1 MQPRFQN
8 LIASAVCFFS
18 AISLVALSV
27 VSAHAAERPT
37 SSPQDVLTYHG
48 DTLRTGWFSSESQ
61 LTTSNVNAQ
70 SFGRL
75 NTITLDGRVDAEPL
89 YVSQL
94 TIPGRGTRN
103 VVFVV
108 TENNSLYRI
117 DADSGKIIGHRK
129 FGNPVPYQYKNYDD
143 NVFPV
148 MGILGTPVIDRTAGV
163 IYLVADTYNG
173 KIDNF
178 HLRAVSITTLKDVTS
193 ATLIKISARL
203 ADGSTWTFNPKYHLQ
218 RPGLLEAN
226 GSIYVAFGSNG
237 DTQPDQSRGSIARYD
252 ATTLSFLGSDVT
264 DTLKTATSYYL
275 SSIWQ
280 SGYGVASDSNGDI
293 YFSTGNSD
301 PSTPSY
307 SSSFNRPDSVVHL
320 SGDLTSLIDSFTPSN
335 YFQLD
340 QGDTD
345 LGSGGAML
353 LPDQPGSTP
362 HLVVAGGKDGR
373 AFLMNR
379 DNLGGYTQGGPD
391 NVLQSVN
398 QGGCWCGPAF
408 FVGSDGSAYV
418 LTGGG
423 NGITSWQLT
432 LPAVQLVQ
440 KSAAPSSATD
450 GLPDYGGS
458 IPVVSSNG
466 TTAGTAI
473 AWFVQRPSSSS
484 DSDPGTPVTLQVFD
498 ASNLRKQLFSA
509 QAGTW
514 THAVNSNADL
524 VPTVANGKVYVASN
538 KQLQIFGLLGAPT
551 QRHVSVLGLQPS
563 NPDAVACP
571 SNESAID
578 ALQGAVRNSGIH
590 RFSGT
595 VCHLENNQLQLAL
608 RNGRSISIDIRAAF
622 ATHRQVVLSPGRTIH
637 VRTRIDSKGIAHAE
651 RISPS
656 HTLSPLTPTD
666 R

>member
-1 MQPRFQN
+1 MEPRVMEPRYWKRYVSRVHFLV
-8 LIASAVCFFS
+8 LILLMARNSSGSA
-18 AISLVALSV
+18 
-27 VSAHAAERPT
+27 
-37 SSPQDVLTYHG
+37 QDVLTYHG
-48 DTLRTGWFSSESQ
+48 DSLRTGWFSSETQ
-61 LTTSNVNAQ
+61 LTVSKVNGQ
-70 SFGRL
+70 TFGL
-75 NTITLDGRVDAEPL
+75 LHTVVLDGRVDAEPL

-94 TIPGRGTRN
+94 TIPLKGVHN

-117 DADSGKIIGHRK
+117 DADTGKIVGRRK
-129 FGNPVPYQYKNYDD
+129 FGSAVPYQYKNYDD

-148 MGILGTPVIDRTAGV
+148 MGILGTPVIDRSAGV

-173 KIDNF
+173 KVDAFRLHAI
-178 HLRAVSITTLKDVTS
+178 SITTLKDVVPP
-193 ATLIKISARL
+193 ALIKFSARL
-203 ADGSTWTFNPKYHLQ
+203 ADGTTWKFNPRYHLQ

-237 DTQPDQSRGSIARYD
+237 DTQPDQSRGSIVRYD
-252 ATTLSFLGSDVT
+252 ANTLAFLDSDVT
-264 DTLKTATSYYL
+264 DTLDLNTSPYYL
-275 SSIWQ
+275 SAIWQ
-280 SGYGVASDSNGDI
+280 SGYGVAADSNGDI
-293 YFSTGNSD
+293 YFATGNSD
-301 PSTPSY
+301 PHTGSY
-307 SSSFNRPDSVVHL
+307 SAGFNRPDSVVHL
-320 SGDLTSLIDSFTPSN
+320 AGDLTALVDSFTPSD

-353 LPDQPGSTP
+353 LPDQAGSTP

-373 AFLMNR
+373 AFLLNR
-379 DNLGGYTQGGPD
+379 DNLGGFTQGGPD
-391 NVLQSVN
+391 NVLQAVN
-398 QGGCWCGPAF
+398 QGGCWCGPAY
-408 FVGSDGSAYV
+408 FVGSDGKPYV

-440 KSAAPSSATD
+440 KSAAPWSATD

-473 AWFVQRPSSSS
+473 AWFVRRPSSSS
-484 DSDPGTPVTLQVFD
+484 DSDPGTAVTLQAFD
-498 ASNLRKQLFSA
+498 ASNLQNQLVSIP
-509 QAGTW
+509 AGTW

-538 KQLQIFGLLGAPT
+538 KQLQIFGLFGT
-551 QRHVSVLGLQPS
+551 QTKRGVLPRALKPS
-563 NPDAVACP
+563 TADAMACPASEDTVDAVR
-571 SNESAID
+571 
-578 ALQGAVRNSGIH
+578 GAVGGAGSSMH
-590 RFSGT
+590 QFTGT
-595 VCHLENNQLQLAL
+595 VCRLEANQLRLAL
-608 RNGRSISIDIRAAF
+608 RSGRSIFVDISGAF
-622 ATHRQVVLSPGRTIH
+622 AKHRQVVLSPGRAIQ
-637 VRTRIDSKGIAHAE
+637 VRARIDAKGVAHAE

-656 HTLSPLTPTD
+656 HTISPLTPAD

>member
-1 MQPRFQN
+1 MEP
-8 LIASAVCFFS
+8 CFRIRSVSCVF
-18 AISLVALSV
+18 LVILLMLM
-27 VSAHAAERPT
+27 AAAA
-37 SSPQDVLTYHG
+37 QDVLTYHG
-48 DTLRTGWFSSESQ
+48 DALRTGWFSSETH
-61 LTTSNVNAQ
+61 LTVSNVNAQ
-70 SFGRL
+70 SFGL
-75 NTITLDGRVDAEPL
+75 LHTVVLDGRVDAEPL

-94 TIPGRGTRN
+94 TVHGKNGVHN

-108 TENNSLYRI
+108 TENNSVYWI
-117 DADSGKIIGHRK
+117 EADTGAILKHRK
-129 FGNPVPYQYKNYDD
+129 LGMAVPYQYKNYDD
-143 NVFPV
+143 NVYPV

-163 IYLVADTYNG
+163 MYLVSDTYNG
-173 KIDNF
+173 TTDNF
-178 HLRAVSITTLKDVTS
+178 HLHALSIVTGLDVAPPVTIKLK
-193 ATLIKISARL
+193 ALL
-203 ADGSTWTFNPKYHLQ
+203 ADGSTWKFNPRYHLQ

-252 ATTLSFLGSDVT
+252 ASTLAFQGSDVT
-264 DTLKTATSYYL
+264 DTLVFGSNPYYL

-280 SGYGVASDSNGDI
+280 SGYGVAADSNGDI

-301 PSTPSY
+301 PYTPSY
-307 SSSFNRPDSVVHL
+307 STSFNRPDSVVHL
-320 SGDLTSLIDSFTPSN
+320 SADLTSLVDSFTPSD

-353 LPDQPGSTP
+353 LPDQTGSTP

-373 AFLMNR
+373 EFLLNR
-379 DNLGGYTQGGPD
+379 DSMGGYTQGGPD
-391 NVLQSVN
+391 HVLQSVN
-398 QGGCWCGPAF
+398 QGGCWCGPAY
-408 FVGSDGSAYV
+408 FVGSDGKPYV
-418 LTGGG
+418 VTGGG

-432 LPAVQLVQ
+432 FPAVQLVQ
-440 KSAAPSSATD
+440 KTSAGSGITD

-466 TTAGTAI
+466 TTANTAI

-484 DSDPGTPVTLQVFD
+484 DSDPGTPVTLQAVD
-498 ASNLRKQLFSA
+498 ASNLTHQLISL

-538 KQLQIFGLLGAPT
+538 KQLQIFGLFGT
-551 QRHVSVLGLQPS
+551 QAQRRVLPPALRPS
-563 NPDAVACP
+563 QPDAVTCP
-571 SNESAID
+571 PSEPAGSAMR
-578 ALQGAVRNSGIH
+578 GAGSAVH
-590 RFSGT
+590 QFSGT
-595 VCHLENNQLQLAL
+595 VCRLENNQLQLAL
-608 RNGRSISIDIRAAF
+608 RSGRSISVDISAAF
-622 ATHRQVVLSPGRTIH
+622 AKHRQVVLSPGRTIR
-637 VRTRIDSKGIAHAE
+637 VRARIDAKGVAHAE
-651 RISPS
+651 KISPA